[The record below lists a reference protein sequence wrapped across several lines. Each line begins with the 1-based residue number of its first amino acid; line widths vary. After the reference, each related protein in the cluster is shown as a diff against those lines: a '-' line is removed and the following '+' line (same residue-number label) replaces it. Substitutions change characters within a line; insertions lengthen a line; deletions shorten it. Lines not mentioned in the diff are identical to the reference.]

1 MQREEGARKK
11 KKRKERRMEEEAPLL
26 LAPFVTKFNPLIYDY
41 WPCVPPSRL
50 ITQLIR

>member
-11 KKRKERRMEEEAPLL
+11 KKRKERRMEEEAL